1 MYSTKGVDVI
11 ATITELRA
19 NTSDLLERVKRVQNG
34 ILIQKNNE
42 PQAVLIPWPVYIELK
57 DQVDLDSIVKELAS

>member
-1 MYSTKGVDVI
+1 MYSTKGVDAI